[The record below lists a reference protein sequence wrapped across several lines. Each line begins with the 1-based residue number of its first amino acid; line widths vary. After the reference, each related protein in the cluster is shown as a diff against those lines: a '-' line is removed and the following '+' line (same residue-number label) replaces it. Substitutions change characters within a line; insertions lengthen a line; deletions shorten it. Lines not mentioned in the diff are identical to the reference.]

1 MIPGTPDTFTL
12 VNTLRNITRHWQQ
25 VALFMLAGA
34 LLGWLTHLFL
44 PPIYESS
51 AEITVSIDF
60 TRTGLLTDIEEDQIM
75 VTAGDVIN
83 SSVTVNKLLAQAAA
97 ERIDISPETF
107 RKNSYLE
114 RQNQKWLLRIQ
125 SHEPLEARR
134 LAELWAQAAFETLTE
149 AYSHALKADR
159 LLRYSDSL
167 VSCMEQAV
175 WVDPAAARCDYT
187 RLQDLQT
194 ELQQVSLQAEAEKQ
208 SAMGLS
214 SALTFSLTR
223 LPESSQSPVRNKQ
236 GEFTFA
242 GAILGLCL
250 ALGVIHLDLK
260 AWLPQRAYRG
270 K

>member
-1 MIPGTPDTFTL
+1 MIPGTPDTFTPI
-12 VNTLRNITRHWQQ
+12 NTLKNTTRYWKQI
-25 VALFMLAGA
+25 ALFMLAGA
-34 LLGWLTHLFL
+34 LLGWGAHFFL
-44 PPIYESS
+44 PPVYESS

-60 TRTGLLTDIEEDQIM
+60 TRTGLLTDIEEDQII

-83 SSVTVNKLLAQAAA
+83 SSVTVNKVLVQAAA
-97 ERIDISPETF
+97 EKIDISTEIF

-125 SHEPLEARR
+125 SREALKARQ
-134 LAELWAQAAFETLTE
+134 LADLWAQAAFETLTE

-175 WVDPAAARCDYT
+175 WVDPVAARCDYT

-194 ELQQVSLQAEAEKQ
+194 ELRQVSLQAEAEKR

-214 SALTFSLTR
+214 PALTFSLTR
-223 LPESSQSPVRNKQ
+223 LPESPQSPTRNKQ
-236 GEFTFA
+236 GEFIFA
-242 GAILGLCL
+242 GAMLGFCL
-250 ALGVIHLDLK
+250 ALGMMHLDFK
-260 AWLPQRAYRG
+260 AWLPQRAYRE

>member
-1 MIPGTPDTFTL
+1 MMPAMPDTFIPL
-12 VNTLRNITRHWQQ
+12 RAFKNTIRHWQQ

-34 LLGWLTHLFL
+34 LLGWVAHLFL

-60 TRTGLLTDIEEDQIM
+60 TRTGLLTDVEEDQIM

-83 SSVTVNKLLAQAAA
+83 SSVTVNKLLVQAAA
-97 ERIDISPETF
+97 EKIDISPETF

-125 SHEPLEARR
+125 SHEPLKVRR

-175 WVDPAAARCDYT
+175 WIDPAAARCDYT
-187 RLQDLQT
+187 HIQDLQR
-194 ELQQVSLQAEAEKQ
+194 ELQQVNLHAEAEKR

-214 SALTFSLTR
+214 PALSFSLTR
-223 LPESSQSPVRNKQ
+223 LPEAPQSPARNKQ
-236 GEFTFA
+236 GEFVFA
-242 GAILGLCL
+242 GAILGFCL
-250 ALGVIHLDLK
+250 ALGMIHLDFK
-260 AWLPQRAYRG
+260 AWLLKRARRG
-270 K
+270 E